1 MFNSHTI
8 QKVNTNIQTFLSL
21 FLSKIFLS
29 SILLL
34 GPTTLS
40 FPLPLYSL
48 FLFPSHSYLSPN
60 MARYLNSSTSSSF
73 HPQTSTPP
81 FLPPHLLIPTSNP
94 YNFILRW
101 IDFQSGVCAFP
112 FKLSHKYSQLFS
124 RFCHQHRIICKK

>member
-1 MFNSHTI
+1 MFNSHTV
-8 QKVNTNIQTFLSL
+8 QKVSTYIQTFLSL
-21 FLSKIFLS
+21 YLSKNFLS

-34 GPTTLS
+34 GPPTLS
-40 FPLPLYSL
+40 FPLPLYFL
-48 FLFPSHSYLSPN
+48 FLFLPHPYLSLN
-60 MARYLNSSTSSSF
+60 MARYVNSSTSSSC
-73 HPQTSTPP
+73 HPQTSKPP

-101 IDFQSGVCAFP
+101 IDFQSGVCSFP